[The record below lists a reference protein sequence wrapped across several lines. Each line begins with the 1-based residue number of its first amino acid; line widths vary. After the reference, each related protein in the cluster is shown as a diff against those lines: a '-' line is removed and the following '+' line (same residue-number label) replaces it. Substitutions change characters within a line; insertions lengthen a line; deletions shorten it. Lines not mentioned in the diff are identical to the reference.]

1 MMDDEDGE
9 DSRDFESSGEETIFH
24 RQQEEQK
31 RQINDV
37 SNRPESL
44 EKTLEEVKVNAEKER
59 KEWEKE
65 KQKLEEEIDKQG
77 KLLATL
83 EKDQSKQ
90 KQNWTT
96 IFNSKPKPVTPTV
109 TTESSGIIG
118 DLLAQIKEL
127 SMQRASIQD
136 IVDDLKQDLVE
147 SKKQLRNNVMESVS
161 LKTQIASLEE
171 KVKTLEEDPSR
182 PHTPREEKEDLFGN
196 QKLIRELE
204 QKLEDRDINVGK
216 LDRERI
222 KNEKRIKQLMEDLSA
237 HTSLSEY
244 KQKELDILVNENTV
258 LQNTIDQQKLQ
269 IEEFQ
274 KKYEEEQKWRIQL
287 EKKLTDITTVKESSE
302 IEKQNLIRSKVLTK
316 LLKGTWIT
324 DHVAELRALD
334 LDGSGDFDVGEIEV
348 VLWRW
353 VEDIVGHEKDSVKM
367 PSVNEFMATYDT
379 DGDGKISMSEIEVF
393 VKDYLIASFS
403 PLPIPK

>member
-83 EKDQSKQ
+83 EKDQPKQ

-96 IFNSKPKPVTPTV
+96 IFNSKPKPVV
-109 TTESSGIIG
+109 SSATTESSGIIG

-136 IVDDLKQDLVE
+136 IADDLKQDLVE

-171 KVKTLEEDPSR
+171 KIKTLEEDPSR

-204 QKLEDRDINVGK
+204 QKLEDRDISVGK

-302 IEKQNLIRSKVLTK
+302 IEKQNLILKTNNLESELAIKTEQVRLLESKCK
-316 LLKGTWIT
+316 
-324 DHVAELRALD
+324 
-334 LDGSGDFDVGEIEV
+334 DGV
-348 VLWRW
+348 WQ
-353 VEDIVGHEKDSVKM
+353 
-367 PSVNEFMATYDT
+367 
-379 DGDGKISMSEIEVF
+379 
-393 VKDYLIASFS
+393 
-403 PLPIPK
+403 